1 MTPRT
6 PLRVMLPLVA
16 LLLLGTH
23 AAAAQVTRP
32 AGQAPVAADSLRLRL
47 ASVETAV
54 AQLDSL
60 RRGASAVT
68 AEHRVHAAWLAD
80 VRRRLQEHAT
90 ARRRLVDLL
99 GRLDPTPAQRRA
111 APAQVAQLDRE
122 LRALLDDIQEE
133 SGVFQTLS
141 STARTWHEMAKSI
154 IQNIRA

>member
-1 MTPRT
+1 MPLRT
-6 PLRVMLPLVA
+6 LLRVMLPFVA

-32 AGQAPVAADSLRLRL
+32 AGQAGVAADSLRLRL
-47 ASVETAV
+47 ASVESAV

-60 RRGASAVT
+60 RRGARAVT

-99 GRLDPTPAQRRA
+99 GQPTPAQRRA
-111 APAQVAQLDRE
+111 APAQVAQLDQE
-122 LRALLDDIQEE
+122 LRAVVDDIQEE

-141 STARTWHEMAKSI
+141 STARTWHDTAKSI